1 MLLLRDFRI
10 MKLSSKSQKV
20 ALRKIMT
27 DNSICQSRLI
37 SGVTNTSIDKGEFS
51 TISTYDPAI
60 FLGINKECINKHTI
74 LNFAIF

>member
-1 MLLLRDFRI
+1 MFLLRDFRI

-27 DNSICQSRLI
+27 DNSIFQSRSI

-51 TISTYDPAI
+51 KLKVKS
-60 FLGINKECINKHTI
+60 
-74 LNFAIF
+74 

>member
-1 MLLLRDFRI
+1 MFLLRDFRI

-27 DNSICQSRLI
+27 DNLIFQSRSI

-51 TISTYDPAI
+51 IISTYDPAI
-60 FLGINKECINKHTI
+60 FSGK
-74 LNFAIF
+74 

>member
-1 MLLLRDFRI
+1 

-27 DNSICQSRLI
+27 DYSTCQSRSI

-51 TISTYDPAI
+51 TNIP
-60 FLGINKECINKHTI
+60 
-74 LNFAIF
+74 